1 MLEAIELIKR
11 YTVGP
16 NTLEVLKG
24 IDLSVNK
31 GEILGIVGPSGAG
44 KSTLLHLLGGLDEP
58 TEGVVKLEGKDISR
72 LNDKQRAQLRNSHFG
87 FVFQFY
93 HLLAEFTALEN
104 VMLPAIIGH
113 RESRSKIREKAS
125 LVLKKCGLAKRLNHR
140 PSELSG
146 GEQQRV
152 AIARALVNKPQIVF
166 CDEPTGNLD
175 TDTGI
180 QIKDLLWQLNKEY
193 NATLIVV
200 THEQE
205 LVKEA
210 TRIIHLK
217 DGLILN

>member
-1 MLEAIELIKR
+1 MLEAIGLIKR

-24 IDLSVNK
+24 VDLSVNK
-31 GEILGIVGPSGAG
+31 GEVLGIVGPSGAG

-58 TEGVVKLEGKDISR
+58 TEGIVKLEGKDISR
-72 LNDKQRAQLRNSHFG
+72 LKDKQRAQLRNKHFG

-104 VMLPAIIGH
+104 VMLPAIIGQK
-113 RESRSKIREKAS
+113 ESRSKVRERAS
-125 LVLKKCGLAKRLNHR
+125 LVLQKCGLAERLNHR

-175 TDTGI
+175 TDTGM

-217 DGLILN
+217 DGIILN